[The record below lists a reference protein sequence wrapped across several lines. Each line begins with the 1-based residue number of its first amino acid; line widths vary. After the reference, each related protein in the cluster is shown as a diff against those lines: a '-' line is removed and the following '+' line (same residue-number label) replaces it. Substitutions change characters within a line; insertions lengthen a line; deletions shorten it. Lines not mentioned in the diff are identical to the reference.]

1 MLAAIEP
8 RPPEFMTLHVP
19 LWPMHASSTESR
31 FTLQPEMHRTVNL
44 LSLDINSPEADI
56 CHVVDSV
63 PRNLPLGTY
72 RMKLIATANET
83 PPTQQWLRV
92 HLSRGECSQRM
103 DAARVNGPR
112 NP

>member
-1 MLAAIEP
+1 
-8 RPPEFMTLHVP
+8 MTLHVP

-72 RMKLIATANET
+72 RMFSGREYRPCEGFL
-83 PPTQQWLRV
+83 
-92 HLSRGECSQRM
+92 GEQKGRF
-103 DAARVNGPR
+103 AALDFIRGPR
-112 NP
+112 LFSLLSSLSLFSGCH